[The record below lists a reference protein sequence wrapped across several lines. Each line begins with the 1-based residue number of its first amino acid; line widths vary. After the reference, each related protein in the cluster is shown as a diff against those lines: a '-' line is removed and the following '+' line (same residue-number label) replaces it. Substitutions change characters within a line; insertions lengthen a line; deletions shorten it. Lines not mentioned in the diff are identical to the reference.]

1 MKKIA
6 IARRAANNEAMETKD
21 MIDEPRRLIA
31 LVSLA
36 ALAAL
41 PMAGATGTAHA
52 QAPRPQIDATAQPM
66 PSEPAFRDPRTGQVW
81 TPSNVGEDGKPVAPD
96 DRAFDP
102 RNQAAAA
109 RGVIDQTVPTHRVG
123 SVPIAAGPKVPLVDI
138 DNLSL
143 HVTPGRRWRAVLYL
157 NNNSASTVS
166 PVVACQFENGGRAV
180 ERTRGLLPP
189 TSGGERVGFAVYGPR
204 STTFVDSVHCRVEQP

>member
-1 MKKIA
+1 MACISGQSIA
-6 IARRAANNEAMETKD
+6 
-21 MIDEPRRLIA
+21 
-31 LVSLA
+31 VA
-36 ALAAL
+36 ALAGV
-41 PMAGATGTAHA
+41 GAFAIVGGSPAAFA
-52 QAPRPQIDATAQPM
+52 QAPRPQLDAMKSMPM
-66 PSEPAFRDPRTGQVW
+66 PNEPAFRDPKTGQVW

-102 RNQAAAA
+102 RKQAAMAH
-109 RGVIDQTVPTHRVG
+109 GVIDQTVPTHRVG
-123 SVPIAAGPKVPLVDI
+123 AVAITAGPKVPVVDI
-138 DNLSL
+138 DNISL

-157 NNNSASTVS
+157 NNNSDSTVS

-204 STTFVDSVHCRVEQP
+204 SSTFIDSVHCHVEQP